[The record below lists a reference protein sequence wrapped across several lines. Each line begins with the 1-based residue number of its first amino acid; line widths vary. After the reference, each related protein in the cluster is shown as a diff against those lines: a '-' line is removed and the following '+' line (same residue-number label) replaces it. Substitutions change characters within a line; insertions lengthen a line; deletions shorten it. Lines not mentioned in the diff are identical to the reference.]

1 MQFMTGSALLVAPVY
16 ENTTTRDG
24 IYLPAGEWFD
34 YWSGEAMDGN
44 TTIDGYSAPL
54 EILPVF
60 VKAGSIIPMW
70 PGEDLSVA
78 GTSQSASCTHC
89 VELRACVHPPTHTPV
104 SHITQNNTP
113 ANSQQQ
119 P

>member
-34 YWSGEAMDGN
+34 YWSGETMDGN

-78 GTSQSASCTHC
+78 GTSHATYCAHC
-89 VELRACVHPPTHTPV
+89 AELRACVHPPTHTPV
-104 SHITQNNTP
+104 SHITHNNTP